1 MRNTERREI
10 PFDLQQTVAAVMP
23 AQLLRSVLDPR
34 VQDPQQSHLD
44 AQRGL
49 TVHLS
54 SRSLPRNRLD
64 LLRISGQQKIP
75 EGTMAD
81 TAETAALE
89 HPRVYLVHMLVFT
102 LVVCILTAILFPNIR
117 NAFYANVGLNGLII
131 GTLLLGTLYA
141 YRMVWRLFPEIN
153 WVNGFRIGQS
163 NDDNQAMPVLL
174 APMATLLGDRQ
185 GRTVLSTNTMRSL
198 LDSLASRLD
207 ESRDLLRY
215 LVGLLIFLGLLGTFW
230 GLLQTVTSVGDAI
243 KNLDVTAGQSS
254 SMFEEL
260 KSGLQKP
267 LAGMGLSFS
276 SSLFGLA
283 GSLILGFLDLK
294 ASQAQ
299 NRFYHNL
306 EDWLS
311 TITDIQVGEGGGQTN
326 AANYLR
332 FDLQG
337 LQRGIDKLGQQLE
350 NGKTAALPGGN
361 PNESIEQLADAVA
374 SLVQQMREE
383 QKMVRSWAQT
393 QQVQQNEIQR
403 LLIRATGPADK
414 RTR

>member
-1 MRNTERREI
+1 
-10 PFDLQQTVAAVMP
+10 
-23 AQLLRSVLDPR
+23 
-34 VQDPQQSHLD
+34 
-44 AQRGL
+44 
-49 TVHLS
+49 
-54 SRSLPRNRLD
+54 
-64 LLRISGQQKIP
+64 
-75 EGTMAD
+75 
-81 TAETAALE
+81 
-89 HPRVYLVHMLVFT
+89 
-102 LVVCILTAILFPNIR
+102 
-117 NAFYANVGLNGLII
+117 
-131 GTLLLGTLYA
+131 
-141 YRMVWRLFPEIN
+141 
-153 WVNGFRIGQS
+153 
-163 NDDNQAMPVLL
+163 
-174 APMATLLGDRQ
+174 
-185 GRTVLSTNTMRSL
+185 MRSL

-207 ESRDLLRY
+207 ESRDILRY

-294 ASQAQ
+294 AAQAQ

-311 TITDIQVGEGGGQTN
+311 TITDIQVGEGGQSEG
-326 AANYLR
+326 ANYLR

-337 LQRGIDKLGQQLE
+337 LQRGIDKLGKQME
-350 NGKTAALPGGN
+350 GSKAGGAVSGN
-361 PNESIEQLADAVA
+361 TNESIEQLADAVA

-383 QKMVRSWAQT
+383 QKMVRNWAQS

-403 LLIRATGPADK
+403 LLIRATGPTDK
-414 RTR
+414 RAK